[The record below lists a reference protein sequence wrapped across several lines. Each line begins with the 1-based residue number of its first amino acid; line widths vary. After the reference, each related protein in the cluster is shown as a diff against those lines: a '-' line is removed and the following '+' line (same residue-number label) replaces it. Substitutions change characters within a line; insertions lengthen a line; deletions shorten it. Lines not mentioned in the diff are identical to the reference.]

1 MVTEPPADVPVRS
14 VTVRPLASADEAGWR
29 YLWSNYLAFYGTS
42 VAEPVY
48 RETFARNLD
57 SSCTDRVCL
66 VAEAAGELVGLVHA
80 IWHAHN
86 WRIEDVCYLQD
97 LYVEVDAR
105 GMGAGRALIEAVYAE
120 ADRRGTP
127 SVYWLTQEFN
137 HPARRLYDQVAKVTP
152 FVKYTR

>member
-1 MVTEPPADVPVRS
+1 MSDYLGFYETAVSEPI
-14 VTVRPLASADEAGWR
+14 
-29 YLWSNYLAFYGTS
+29 
-42 VAEPVY
+42 Y
-48 RETFARNLD
+48 RETFLRNLD
-57 SSCTDRVCL
+57 PACTHHHCWIAQTGDRP
-66 VAEAAGELVGLVHA
+66 VGLVHA

-97 LYVEVDAR
+97 LFVDRDAR
-105 GMGAGRALIEAVYAE
+105 GMGVGRALIEAVYAE

-127 SVYWLTQEFN
+127 SVYWLTQDFN